1 LENIEL
7 NQKLLAELE
16 LQAAKTAVS
25 IPNAAK

>member
-16 LQAAKTAVS
+16 LPAAKTAVS
-25 IPNAAK
+25 TPIAAK